1 MTRRRFLQILA
12 SCGALLAAAWLLWRN
27 SLTSLFDRGTARLLA
42 VVLTPQQRLRAH
54 FRYLDLDSGGVD
66 QYFADY
72 QRFRGSLSRHSP
84 LPREVFTDYLLS
96 TDFFRYGADE
106 SRRVR
111 YVGFYD
117 PYATPCN
124 NPLARVD
131 GGRGA

>member
-12 SCGALLAAAWLLWRN
+12 WCVAPLAAGWLAWRN
-27 SLTSLFDRGTARLLA
+27 SLFDRGTARLLA
-42 VVLTPQQRLRAH
+42 IVLTPQQRLRAH

-72 QRFRGSLSRHSP
+72 QRFQGKLSRRSP
-84 LPREVFTDYLLS
+84 LPAEVFTHYLLS

-106 SRRVR
+106 TRRVR

-117 PYATPCN
+117 PYTTPCN
-124 NPLARVD
+124 NPLAGVD

>member
-1 MTRRRFLQILA
+1 MTRRRLLQILVW
-12 SCGALLAAAWLLWRN
+12 CGAPLAVGWLAWR
-27 SLTSLFDRGTARLLA
+27 SSVTSLFGRGTARLLA
-42 VVLTPQQRLRAH
+42 VLLTPQQRLRAH

-72 QRFRGSLSRHSP
+72 QRFRGTLSRRAP
-84 LPREVFTDYLLS
+84 LPREVFTHYLLS

-117 PYATPCN
+117 PYITPCN
-124 NPLARVD
+124 NPLVGVD
-131 GGRGA
+131 GGGGA